1 MKLARHEAKAKQHPK
16 AAELLTKMSKET
28 SEAILMR
35 LMINCN
41 ENENNNEK

>member
-16 AAELLTKMSKET
+16 ATELLTKMSKET
-28 SEAILMR
+28 SVAILIR